1 MLESIQVQS
10 NRDKIDR
17 MGTYEGEVRIDMLT

>member
-17 MGTYEGEVRIDMLT
+17 MGTSEGEVHIDMLT